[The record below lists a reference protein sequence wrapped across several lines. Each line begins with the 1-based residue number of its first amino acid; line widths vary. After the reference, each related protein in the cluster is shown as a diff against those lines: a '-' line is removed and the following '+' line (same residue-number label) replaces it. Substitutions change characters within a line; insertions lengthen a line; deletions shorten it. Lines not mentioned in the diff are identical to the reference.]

1 MKFPDLPADAESVE
15 TGIDFQAEAIDFQ
28 LDNVEKITL
37 WIEQII
43 QLHQKKLGYISYI
56 FCNDAYLHQI
66 NVEYLQHDTY
76 TDIITFP
83 LKKKPL
89 EGDIFISIDRVR
101 ENAQT
106 FGVSFEHELHRV
118 IIHGALHL
126 CGFKDKSPAQRKR
139 MTELENESLAILI
152 PILLV

>member
-1 MKFPDLPADAESVE
+1 MKFPNLPFDAESVE
-15 TGIDFQAEAIDFQ
+15 TGIDFHSEDVDFQ
-28 LDNVEKITL
+28 LDNVDKITH

-43 QLHQKKLGYISYI
+43 QLHQKRLGYMSYI
-56 FCNDAYLHQI
+56 FCSDVYLHQI

-83 LKKKPL
+83 LKKKPI
-89 EGDIFISIDRVR
+89 EGDIFISLDRVR

-126 CGFKDKSPAQRKR
+126 CGYKDKTPAQRKR
-139 MTELENESLAILI
+139 MTELENESLA
-152 PILLV
+152 LLN